1 MSAASAKR
9 AAPIEGE
16 VVETGTEIVAAV
28 TQNPGVVLL
37 DSEKFDAFYERL
49 KAETDK
55 LVPDTTTAKGR
66 DEIRSLAARVRSS
79 KASIDKARLQLTK
92 EWRDNVSRAN
102 EAGKV
107 IETRLEGLA
116 VEVRKPLTEW
126 EEAEKA
132 RETACAD
139 ILDRINAA
147 AVISID
153 DTASGVRQRGAQVW
167 NTKLD
172 PEMFRDG
179 LEQAEQV
186 KANAVATLKSA
197 LARLEREEAD
207 RAELE
212 RLRTEAAER
221 ERVAAEKAAEEE
233 AERRRAEQARLAEE
247 ARIAAEKAE
256 AERLE
261 RIARE
266 AEERARREAEEVA
279 EAERQ
284 RIERE
289 HAEALTAERRRAEE
303 AENAAR
309 IERERVEAEEAA
321 RVAEA
326 KRLADEQAKRDRDQ
340 AHRTAV
346 KSAAKTAIMSCGADE
361 ETARKIVVAILANE
375 IPNVTL
381 RF

>member
-28 TQNPGVVLL
+28 TKNPGIVLL

-79 KASIDKARLQLTK
+79 KAAIDKARLQLTK

-126 EEAEKA
+126 EDAEKA
-132 RETACAD
+132 RETACTD

-153 DTASGVRQRGAQVW
+153 DTASGVRQRGAEVW
-167 NTKLD
+167 NTALD
-172 PEMFRDG
+172 AEMFRDG

-197 LARLEREEAD
+197 LVRLEREEAD

-212 RLRTEAAER
+212 RLRAEAAER
-221 ERVAAEKAAEEE
+221 ERIAAEKAAEEE
-233 AERRRAEQARLAEE
+233 AERRRVEEARLAEE
-247 ARIAAEKAE
+247 ARVAAEKAE
-256 AERLE
+256 ADRIERVKQ
-261 RIARE
+261 E
-266 AEERARREAEEVA
+266 AA

-289 HAEALTAERRRAEE
+289 HAEALAAERRRAEE

-321 RVAEA
+321 RAAEI
-326 KRLADEQAKRDRDQ
+326 KRLADEQAKRDADQ
-340 AHRTAV
+340 KHRTAV